1 MGLVVLR
8 ATNIRGARTA
18 AFRIALLQ
26 PSVLFLEL
34 PESAE
39 GSVNEFLMYGD
50 REIVDSHP
58 SDLVRVSI
66 RPHIR
71 FLSELRRHGY
81 RGEVRCVVDDGALER
96 EMEVASEASRLTL
109 RYILTGRVELERW
122 RGHLRRAV
130 DVEPSD
136 TAMSLLEA
144 VADVGEPWAAVLEV
158 WRMRSLRPLKEA
170 GVAELVLCG
179 LPACRSPLDEMVLL
193 ERLRKLT
200 DERLRALVE
209 EHAEFVRTVQVSPDL
224 ETAYEVWTERCLG
237 RWFGL

>member
-8 ATNIRGARTA
+8 ATNLRGARIA
-18 AFRIALLQ
+18 AFEIAILQ
-26 PSVLFLEL
+26 PTVLFLEL

-39 GSVNEFLMYGD
+39 GPVNEFLRYGD
-50 REIVDSHP
+50 PEILDSHP
-58 SDLVRVSI
+58 SELVRVST

-96 EMEVASEASRLTL
+96 ELEVASEASRLTL
-109 RYILTGRVELERW
+109 RYMLTGKVELDRW
-122 RGHLRRAV
+122 RDLLRRAV
-130 DVEPSD
+130 NVEPGRSV
-136 TAMSLLEA
+136 TSLLE
-144 VADVGEPWAAVLEV
+144 VIADVGGLWAAALEV
-158 WRMRSLRPLKEA
+158 WRMRSLRPLK
-170 GVAELVLCG
+170 GVGLAEVVVCG
-179 LPACRSPLDEMVLL
+179 LPTCRSPLEEMVAL

-200 DERLRALVE
+200 DERLRALVA

-237 RWFGL
+237 RRFGT

>member
-26 PSVLFLEL
+26 PPVLFLEL

-39 GSVNEFLMYGD
+39 WPVNEFLRYGD
-50 REIVDSHP
+50 REIIDSHP
-58 SDLVRVSI
+58 SELVRVST

-71 FLSELRRHGY
+71 FLSELRRRGY
-81 RGEVRCVVDDGALER
+81 RGEVRCVVDNGALER
-96 EMEVASEASRLTL
+96 ELEIASEASRLTL
-109 RYILTGRVELERW
+109 RYMLTGRVELDRW
-122 RGHLRRAV
+122 RDLLRRAV
-130 DVEPSD
+130 DVEPSGSV
-136 TAMSLLEA
+136 MGLLEA
-144 VADVGEPWAAVLEV
+144 VADAGEPWAAVLNV
-158 WRMRSLRPLKEA
+158 WRMRRLRPLKET
-170 GVAELVLCG
+170 GVAEVVVCG

-193 ERLRKLT
+193 ERFRKLT
-200 DERLRALVE
+200 DERLRVLVE

-237 RWFGL
+237 RLFVL